1 MKHLVLLTS
10 LLCGTAFVAADLV
23 AQAPDAALQQVVDR
37 FYPERLHPADTEE
50 RHACFEVIETN
61 QAKEPTL
68 LIAAYTD
75 RTTGAVRVLRR
86 NAGGAFEVVAENSD
100 TWVLSGTDCGI
111 RVEDLDFDGRQEA
124 IVYFRGGRASSGW
137 ILKWDG
143 TKLQSLTPTRSN
155 GDRES
160 SLLLGPIVYDL
171 EHKGPLSVV
180 AARVVEQLA
189 PGQQARNPAFVYRL
203 GPSGYQMEKG
213 ILGIMGFRADVDPRG
228 NQRVFNFVQDSV
240 PPWTIRV
247 INGDRSG
254 KNRVTGASIIINEQ
268 EVITPQ
274 DVNERTEFTT
284 KVLKALTNVNH
295 LTATLTGQGE
305 AYITVLIEDSTKR

>member
-1 MKHLVLLTS
+1 MKHLVLLTT
-10 LLCGTAFVAADLV
+10 LLCGAALVAVGLS

-37 FYPERLHPADTEE
+37 FYPERLHPANDDE

-61 QAKEPTL
+61 QNKEPAIV
-68 LIAAYTD
+68 IAAYTD
-75 RTTGAVRVLRR
+75 RTTGAVRVLRH
-86 NAGGAFEVVAENSD
+86 NASGAFEVAAENPD

-111 RVEDLDFDGRQEA
+111 RVEDLAFDGHQEA
-124 IVYFRGGRASSGW
+124 IVYFRGLRASSGW

-143 TKLQSLTPTRSN
+143 SKLQSLTPTSSI
-155 GDRES
+155 GGRES

-180 AARVVEQLA
+180 AARVVEQLG

-254 KNRVTGASIIINEQ
+254 HNRVTGASISINEQ
-268 EVITPQ
+268 EVIGPQ
-274 DVNERTEFTT
+274 DVNDRTEFTT

-295 LTATLTGQGE
+295 MTATLSGPGE
-305 AYITVLIEDSTKR
+305 AFITVLIEDGTKR